1 MKSSTDEEQRVIAC
15 DTEDDIGEQVSVEFC
30 KKASIS
36 VLGISDTG
44 VRSVSNKE
52 IVEYLMSQKVLLGE
66 TDTDYII
73 STTYEGSEY
82 IIKCK
87 GGSKEYRIPYGIEG
101 INETAFMWCE
111 GIEKVVLPETVTHI
125 AERAFCYCTSLKI
138 VEVPSKL
145 VRIDSWA
152 FAYAHKELCF
162 VCRNGVNSFIKHYA
176 PSNHIKIVEL

>member
-1 MKSSTDEEQRVIAC
+1 MKSSTDEEQRVIVC

-30 KKASIS
+30 KKAGIF

-66 TDTDYII
+66 TDTDYVIY
-73 STTYEGSEY
+73 TYRGSEY
-82 IIKCK
+82 IYKCK

-111 GIEKVVLPETVTHI
+111 GIEKVVLPETVTHV
-125 AERAFCYCTSLKI
+125 AERAFYGCTSLKI
-138 VEVPSKL
+138 VEIPSKL

-152 FAYAHKELCF
+152 FANTHKELCF
-162 VCRNGVNSFIKHYA
+162 VCRNGVNSVIKHYA
-176 PSNHIKIVEL
+176 PSYHIKIVEL

>member
-1 MKSSTDEEQRVIAC
+1 MKSSTDEEQRVIVC

-30 KKASIS
+30 KKAGIF

-66 TDTDYII
+66 TDTDYVIY
-73 STTYEGSEY
+73 TYRGSEY
-82 IIKCK
+82 IYKCK

-111 GIEKVVLPETVTHI
+111 GIEKVVLPETVTHV
-125 AERAFCYCTSLKI
+125 AERAFYGCTSIRPRRKPKTI
-138 VEVPSKL
+138 CWKKA
-145 VRIDSWA
+145 A
-152 FAYAHKELCF
+152 FRLWCWIPCWTTRKTAPAA
-162 VCRNGVNSFIKHYA
+162 CRSATI
-176 PSNHIKIVEL
+176 